1 MGSGGAFVAV
11 IILAAVV
18 RAANVWW
25 FRVSPAAEH
34 LISDHAEY
42 DNWAQRIAA
51 GDWVGHGVF
60 WVDPLYAYVLA
71 VLYKLFGHDLT
82 LVRAVNGVFGVGS
95 VVFAGAIARRITGRA
110 AVGNAAMFVAALFVP
125 LMHNE
130 LQIEKASL
138 TTLLAAAALAVFLRG
153 TRRAIAVAGL
163 LTGLGVLGR
172 GNLLLMVPAGVMALL
187 LEPRAASPPQARRP
201 PGRASAAFPI
211 TRESLSRAALFAGA
225 AAAVIGVLTVRNVVV
240 AHELLLTTSIG
251 GPAFYAAQLAGY
263 EHGAYESPSFVRP
276 IARYEHDDFHA
287 EAVRRVG
294 RPMSDTEVN
303 AYWMRRGVD
312 EVLAHPGA
320 TLVRSLT
327 RLRLAFHQWE
337 VPDNDEVETAALYS
351 PLLRLPL
358 FWFGQVMPFAVLG
371 TVAWWRRSRAARVT
385 AGAVAVYVAG
395 LVMFYVVGRM
405 RLPVVVP
412 VIALATAGAAWWI
425 DRARSLDAR
434 GAVGGAALVAVG
446 LAVCMSRPAWMVEGR
461 TSGLMTS
468 YANLGSQCVSA
479 RRFDEAITAYE
490 RAVAI
495 NPEFVLGLRKLG
507 DLYLGRRRY
516 ADAERAMRLV
526 LHHKPSSPLGH
537 AALIRLYETM
547 ARDPSTGGAGAVRAR
562 LADAYRAAGQQ
573 DDAARLLNEA
583 APRAGAGAP

>member
-1 MGSGGAFVAV
+1 MGSGGAFAAAV
-11 IILAAVV
+11 VLAAVV
-18 RAANVWW
+18 RGANVWW
-25 FRVSPAAEH
+25 FRASPAAEH

-60 WVDPLYAYVLA
+60 WIDPLYAYVLA
-71 VLYKLFGHDLT
+71 AIYKLFGRDLT
-82 LVRAVNGVFGVGS
+82 LVRAFHCALGVAS
-95 VVFAGAIARRITGRA
+95 VVLAGAIARRISGRA

-125 LMHNE
+125 LLHNE
-130 LQIEKASL
+130 LQIEKATL
-138 TTLLAAAALAVFLRG
+138 TTLVAAAALAVFLRG
-153 TRRAIAVAGL
+153 TRRATALAGL

-172 GNLLLMVPAGVMALL
+172 GNLLLMVPAGFLALL
-187 LEPRAASPPQARRP
+187 FERHRAPPPQGRGPSGRPRAAP
-201 PGRASAAFPI
+201 PI
-211 TRESLSRAALFAGA
+211 TRESLTRAALFAAA

-240 AHELLLTTSIG
+240 AREFLLTTSIG

-276 IARYEHDDFHA
+276 IARYEHEDFHA

-303 AYWMRRGVD
+303 AYWMRRGID

-320 TLVRSLT
+320 TLARSLT

-358 FWFGQVMPFAVLG
+358 FWFGQVMPFAALG

-385 AGAVAVYVAG
+385 AVAVAVYVAG

-425 DRARSLDAR
+425 DRARALDAR
-434 GAVGGAALVAVG
+434 GAVGGAALVVVG
-446 LAVCMSRPAWMVEGR
+446 LVVCMSRPAWMVEGR

-468 YANLGSQCVSA
+468 YANLGSQCMSA

-495 NPEFVLGLRKLG
+495 NPEFVLGLRRLG